1 MKKEWLWKNESSKCW
16 CTMLCSSV
24 VEKKKTVHN
33 TTEKKRKEQ
42 IRHWIQQIGEQLPPL
57 VTQKSEKERHGRVNS
72 VTSSCLVWG
81 LPGLPRFKENCYTF
95 LGFDFLLPN
104 SFWISKEMDLNWFE
118 CLLDKKFHK
127 WDVNSKGA
135 FNPVK
140 KVMNLQWILSDHIHN
155 TVF

>member
-81 LPGLPRFKENCYTF
+81 LPGLPRFKENCYIF

-135 FNPVK
+135 FNPV
-140 KVMNLQWILSDHIHN
+140 
-155 TVF
+155 